1 MVTLIMTLLGGFLDF
16 FSQLQIVRLL
26 YGNLFCELALFF
38 RKGEA
43 ELIGE
48 REILPQRIAYGAY
61 QNQASVFGKPFS
73 QDWFIIGHQ
82 QVREQGG
89 GENGGTGQKQPGIC
103 FSVIYCGGRMPQQI
117 QRGQDF
123 DGKGHP
129 GKNYMKYFLMGRK
142 QAVKNDRSAEQGK
155 Q

>member
-1 MVTLIMTLLGGFLDF
+1 M
-16 FSQLQIVRLL
+16 
-26 YGNLFCELALFF
+26 
-38 RKGEA
+38 

-89 GENGGTGQKQPGIC
+89 GEMVVQVRSSQE
-103 FSVIYCGGRMPQQI
+103 SVSP
-117 QRGQDF
+117 
-123 DGKGHP
+123 
-129 GKNYMKYFLMGRK
+129 
-142 QAVKNDRSAEQGK
+142 
-155 Q
+155 